1 MTRLSRNFINL
12 IFVGLAVVFLSQSVF
27 AAGDLARKVT
37 RLEPLVFG
45 TGEEDD
51 FAISRSEITLETGR
65 LYMLPLEAKGFKE
78 YRFEAPEFFQNIWVH
93 QVVIEDL
100 EVHTRLIDALEFD
113 DQGTIEFWFVAIR
126 SGEYDWFVDGFAS
139 KGMQGKII
147 VE

>member
-1 MTRLSRNFINL
+1 MIKFIRICFSVSL
-12 IFVGLAVVFLSQSVF
+12 IFSIITFSPAALS
-27 AAGDLARKVT
+27 AGDLARKVT
-37 RLEPLVFG
+37 RLEPLVLG

-51 FAISRSEITLETGR
+51 FVISREEIKLETGR
-65 LYMLPLEAKGFKE
+65 LYMLPLEAKGYKE

-100 EVHTRLIDALEFD
+100 EVHTRRVDALEFD

-126 SGEYDWFVDGFAS
+126 PGEFEWFIDGFES
-139 KGMQGKII
+139 KGMVGKII

>member
-1 MTRLSRNFINL
+1 MTKSARNL
-12 IFVGLAVVFLSQSVF
+12 LGLVFTGLFVFLSQPAYS
-27 AAGDLARKVT
+27 AGDLARKVT

-51 FAISRSEITLETGR
+51 FAISRSEIRLETGR
-65 LYMLPLEAKGFKE
+65 LYMLPVEAKGFKE
-78 YRFEAPEFFQNIWVH
+78 YRFEAPDFFQNIWVQ

-100 EVHTRLIDALEFD
+100 EVHTRRVEALEFD

-126 SGEYDWFVDGFAS
+126 PGEFDWYVDGFAS